1 MCHTIF
7 IINDDICESTDTE
20 DFFSD
25 LSSANGMLPI
35 IISPETAR
43 VVIDDSNEPECEYVN
58 FTIIA

>member
-7 IINDDICESTDTE
+7 IINDDICESTDIE

-25 LSSANGMLPI
+25 LSSASGMLPI
-35 IISPETAR
+35 TISPETAR